1 MFNDSLSLNVD
12 LRLISIEVLF
22 ELLAHRTQL
31 SSDLEAI
38 QKKKRQQNE
47 RAINSASLSEA
58 LRKLYQACPLLIAVC
73 FR

>member
-38 QKKKRQQNE
+38 
-47 RAINSASLSEA
+47 
-58 LRKLYQACPLLIAVC
+58 
-73 FR
+73 